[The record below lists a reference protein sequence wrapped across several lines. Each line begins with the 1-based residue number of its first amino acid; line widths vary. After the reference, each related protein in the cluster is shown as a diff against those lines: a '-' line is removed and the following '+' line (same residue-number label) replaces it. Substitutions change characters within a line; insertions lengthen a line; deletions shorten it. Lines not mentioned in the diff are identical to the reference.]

1 MCPFGGEERKDETR
15 FFDESCP
22 LVHEAKGTLP
32 VQPSTRNPITTDQ
45 FSRWRPSLHSPS
57 SSLRQFSDSDCP
69 PRSPN
74 VFLVDLTTPPF
85 SSLPTIPFFHSIR
98 TRINLALKMS
108 NVRFRFLNTSIYDLG
123 NIGKTEIRSEGLVS
137 LFPVEILARRAPT
150 IKH

>member
-22 LVHEAKGTLP
+22 LVHETKGTLP

-98 TRINLALKMS
+98 TRINLALKTS
-108 NVRFRFLNTSIYDLG
+108 NVRFRF
-123 NIGKTEIRSEGLVS
+123 VS
-137 LFPVEILARRAPT
+137 LILRFT
-150 IKH
+150 ISVISVRQKFDPRDSFRYFQSRY